1 MKVKKHRAYGCFQR
15 IGVAAPNRTVTAQAC
30 LAVQPVLYVACTAS
44 PLYSERLYKQRSCR
58 RNHSTG
64 GIMERQATRA
74 THMSPIAG
82 CSHPNQAP
90 IRPSAYAPRCLLY
103 KAQNSQPC
111 HSNRRAAHQ
120 HMSRRHK
127 EGPRTAQ
134 LLFLRCALPHV
145 KRVCA
150 FTTGA
155 GWPRARLPARSMF
168 C

>member
-1 MKVKKHRAYGCFQR
+1 M
-15 IGVAAPNRTVTAQAC
+15 GVAAPNRTVTAQAC

-44 PLYSERLYKQRSCR
+44 PLYSERLYKQRSR
-58 RNHSTG
+58 QRNHSTASAIADG
-64 GIMERQATRA
+64 VMERERQATR
-74 THMSPIAG
+74 TTRMLPSAG

-111 HSNRRAAHQ
+111 HPIKGLPASACREDIRAAAH
-120 HMSRRHK
+120 RA
-127 EGPRTAQ
+127 TA
-134 LLFLRCALPHV
+134 FLRCALPHA